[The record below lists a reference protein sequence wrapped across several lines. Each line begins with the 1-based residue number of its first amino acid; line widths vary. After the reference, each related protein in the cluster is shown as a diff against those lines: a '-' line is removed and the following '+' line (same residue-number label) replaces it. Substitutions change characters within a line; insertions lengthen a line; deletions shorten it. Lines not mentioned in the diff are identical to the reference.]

1 MQLNTRSSRSSRSQN
16 GGSSGCSRSLR
27 SLTTKKQGTA
37 LIVPLEL
44 QTRPPRKIKKRK
56 LQQKRV
62 RSLLSS
68 SSSSSSAAVPTFI
81 HRELSKQF
89 GADGWFHGFVE
100 SYTAPYYRITYPE
113 DNDEEEMTLSELLSY
128 LYPSSAAFSSTA
140 FSSSSSSSSSIS
152 SCSSSLSCPFSPV
165 SHHAEEVDEVEEEVE
180 EVAEAVWP
188 LSLSSSLFIKGDARA
203 VGEYA
208 LRKRFWNEYIIGTIS
223 KSYRHELDSRSLF
236 ALIDAEELR
245 SGSAFA
251 TAFVVGGGG
260 GGGGRGSSGILAG
273 PSRITI
279 MNTDEGVTSAAAKAG
294 FGIFCG
300 KAESL
305 RKYMQYIYYDF
316 CGSFYSVQS
325 ELKERVLE
333 NFDPRRSHIIL
344 FCTFCLRCGDKTH
357 RDTKKAI
364 KSFFKDTEFPVWS
377 CSRFRIHETDGVRNM
392 IVVEIHYAKIAHVMS
407 SFAVQ
412 MGWNQSVFVSSQCYD
427 ETVSIEKS
435 YFLMDQG
442 MYTFPPPAFVES
454 TIVGYNTCHD
464 SLILQRRRRG
474 TRKSTKKHNIA
485 QQQQQ
490 QQEEEERIEVPWK
503 FFSIPTGPLL
513 YLNRPPSSEMVAELV
528 DNAAFFASASAAASE
543 GEEGNE
549 GEEGGE
555 VGEVGERTGYF
566 SKNDQ
571 IPLGRSNHGSW
582 KCVLS
587 YCDQTTHFH
596 LI

>member
-1 MQLNTRSSRSSRSQN
+1 MSSQ
-16 GGSSGCSRSLR
+16 SGFSVCSRSLR
-27 SLTTKKQGTA
+27 SLTKKKQGGA
-37 LIVPLEL
+37 LVVPPEL
-44 QTRPPRKIKKRK
+44 QTRPPLRKNKKK
-56 LQQKRV
+56 KSVQQRRV

-68 SSSSSSAAVPTFI
+68 SSSSSSSSAAVPPFI

-100 SYTAPYYRITYPE
+100 SYTTPYYKVTYPE

-128 LYPSSAAFSSTA
+128 LYPSPVEGEEKENEENEEKVEKEEKEEEGEDAVAAW
-140 FSSSSSSSSSIS
+140 
-152 SCSSSLSCPFSPV
+152 SSSLS
-165 SHHAEEVDEVEEEVE
+165 
-180 EVAEAVWP
+180 
-188 LSLSSSLFIKGDARA
+188 SSRFIRGDARA
-203 VGEYA
+203 VHEYA
-208 LRKRFWNEYIIGTIS
+208 ARKRFWNEFIIRTILE
-223 KSYRHELDSRSLF
+223 SYVHELDTRSLF

-251 TAFVVGGGG
+251 RAFVDGHGIDGHG
-260 GGGGRGSSGILAG
+260 GILAD

-279 MNTDEGVTSAAAKAG
+279 MNTDEDVTSAAAKAG
-294 FGIFCG
+294 FAVFCG
-300 KAESL
+300 KAETL

-316 CGSFYSVQS
+316 CGSFYSVQA
-325 ELKERVLE
+325 ELKDRVLE

-412 MGWNQSVFVSSQCYD
+412 MGWTQPVFVSSQCYD

-442 MYTFPPPAFVES
+442 MYAFPPPAFVES

-464 SLILQRRRRG
+464 SLILQRR
-474 TRKSTKKHNIA
+474 TRTRSPRSKKRDIA
-485 QQQQQ
+485 QQLE
-490 QQEEEERIEVPWK
+490 QEEQRIEVPWK
-503 FFSIPTGPLL
+503 FFSIPTGPLV

-528 DNAAFFASASAAASE
+528 DSAAFFASPPPAGA
-543 GEEGNE
+543 
-549 GEEGGE
+549 GEEGGG
-555 VGEVGERTGYF
+555 GEQEERTGYF
-566 SKNDQ
+566 SKNDE

-587 YCDQTTHFH
+587 FCDQTSHFH